1 MKRLLCGFALC
12 AMLMACAESM
22 EDKAERECQEFTRK
36 FCPTP
41 YVNNERTDSQV
52 FYRDT
57 KTVTYYRTLRGDA
70 DNQPAIEANK
80 AKLHEV
86 LREGLSRNTSLKLY
100 KEAGFR
106 VRFVY
111 RSASDSTTVLY
122 EDSFDLKGL

>member
-86 LREGLSRNTSLKLY
+86 LREGLSRNTRQTALP
-100 KEAGFR
+100 FFTR
-106 VRFVY
+106 TP
-111 RSASDSTTVLY
+111 ST
-122 EDSFDLKGL
+122 